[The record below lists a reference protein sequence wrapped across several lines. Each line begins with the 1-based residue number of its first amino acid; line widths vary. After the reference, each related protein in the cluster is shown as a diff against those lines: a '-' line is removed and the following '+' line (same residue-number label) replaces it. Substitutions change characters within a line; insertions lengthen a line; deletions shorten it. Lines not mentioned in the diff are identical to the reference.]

1 MVLQGIVYFEES
13 SKELI
18 SFNNNKYENRLKG
31 ANAVAVETGF
41 KENSFY
47 SFLLGVQKKEF
58 PEPECLSNIELKHS
72 GSFYARLKTLDES
85 GVALSVGAWINDE
98 QQTVCLA
105 RDAFSPVPLY
115 YLHVP
120 GKFAF
125 FSTNLSSIV
134 SADLIRK
141 KYLELDKFQ
150 IAAHLDLRK
159 ERSLSHSSGTFYSHI
174 KTVPPGHMVELSRT
188 GVMVQ
193 RYVSFDP
200 SKWSTLRTAGE
211 VGEALFGVFQQ
222 SVNRCSL
229 DNAGQPFASHLSG
242 GLDSSSVSAM
252 LRFINPYATIHTLH
266 NKSKYPDS
274 DETAY
279 ARSVAAKINSVH
291 HEVFQ
296 SEEDL
301 NLIRLQTSLS
311 AQPLASRLSP
321 ALLSTMLLYA
331 RDLGSKVL
339 LNGSGGDSIIGS
351 GMEIFQYAFETRN
364 WELLKEVLSKRVPYF
379 SSTTYQGW
387 ESFPYDKKHFL
398 VKQFYYYNRITRA
411 GRSPKALA
419 KMYFEL
425 ARNLDLSHTFM
436 LKRGL
441 TSLLN
446 RRNKPNVNGQ
456 LTLGN
461 DELLEL
467 NDSESKFSNS
477 RSLLGNLDPAQYGGL
492 FDDVFNPMV
501 SWSAENL
508 FDLGNHYGI
517 SSRSPMKN
525 KALFELCMS
534 IPDLIKFGEG
544 RGREHFRTAMK
555 SLLPEEV
562 YNRTSKATLSS
573 QYGQDMTLRLWNQ
586 ARESVMDS
594 SNLWDFVDRKK
605 LLHEVGIL
613 NNPNISYDQK
623 TKTWLHITRVVTL
636 SSWLDWLSGNK

>member
-1 MVLQGIVYFEES
+1 MVLQGIVYFSES
-13 SKELI
+13 IKELI
-18 SFNNNKYENRLKG
+18 AFTDKYENRLKG
-31 ANAVAVETGF
+31 TNAAVAETGF

-47 SFLLGVQKKEF
+47 SFLLGIQKKEL
-58 PEPECLSNIELKHS
+58 PEPECLSNIKLKHS
-72 GSFYARLKTLDES
+72 GSFYARLNQLDES
-85 GVALSVGAWINDE
+85 GIALSAGAWIDE
-98 QQTVCLA
+98 QQQTMCLA

-115 YLHVP
+115 YLHIP
-120 GKFAF
+120 GKFAV

-134 SADLIRK
+134 TSELIRK
-141 KYLELDKFQ
+141 EYLEFDVFQ
-150 IAAHLDLRK
+150 VLAHLDLRK

-174 KTVPPGHMVELSRT
+174 KSVPPGHVVELSPDE
-188 GVMVQ
+188 VKIQ

-200 SKWSTLRTAGE
+200 FKWQSIKTAGE
-211 VGEALFGVFQQ
+211 IGEALFGVFQE
-222 SVNRCSL
+222 SVATCSRDNLNR
-229 DNAGQPFASHLSG
+229 PFASHLSG
-242 GLDSSSVSAM
+242 GLDSSSVSSM
-252 LRFINPYATIHTLH
+252 LRFINPDATIHTLH
-266 NKSKYPDS
+266 NKSKYPDT
-274 DETAY
+274 DERAF
-279 ARSVAAKINSVH
+279 ARAVAEKINSVH

-311 AQPLASRLSP
+311 AQPLAARLSP

-351 GMEIFQYAFETRN
+351 GMEVFLHAFETRS
-364 WELLKEVLSKRVPYF
+364 WALLKELLAKRVPYF
-379 SSTTYQGW
+379 NSVTYPGW
-387 ESFPYDKKHFL
+387 ESFSYSKKHFL
-398 VKQFYYYNRITRA
+398 VKQFYYYNRITRS

-419 KMYFEL
+419 KTYFEL
-425 ARNLDLSHTFM
+425 SRNLDLSHAFM
-436 LKRGL
+436 FSRGL
-441 TSLLN
+441 KSLLN

-456 LTLGN
+456 LTVAN
-461 DELLEL
+461 DELLGL
-467 NDSESKFSNS
+467 TDSGTKFSYS
-477 RSLLGNLDPAQYGGL
+477 RSLLGDLDPVQYGGL

-534 IPDLIKFGEG
+534 IPDLMKYGEG
-544 RGREHFRTAMK
+544 RGREHFRMAMK
-555 SLLPEEV
+555 SLLPQEV

-573 QYGQDMTLRLWNQ
+573 QYGQDMTQRLWNQ
-586 ARESVMDS
+586 AEESVMDS
-594 SNLWDFVDRKK
+594 QMLWDFVDKKK

-636 SSWLDWLSGNK
+636 SSWLDWLSKNK